1 MSLRDIQKRT
11 LGKVAS
17 LSLTEGFYLAGG
29 TALTIRYG
37 HRHSEDFDFFTFPSY
52 RFNLGLLVEKLTN
65 MPTEIVSIKE
75 GTLTFLMEGV
85 KFSFFSYPYPLLEE
99 PEFLEDLGVYL
110 AKDRDILSMKAIAIA
125 QRGSKKD
132 FFDLWFLINK
142 NEVSISS
149 IVEDLKHKYKN
160 YNPGIFLKALTY
172 FEDAEKEA
180 NPQIDHLWEEI
191 KEHITL
197 LIRSEYNH
205 NASP

>member
-11 LGKVAS
+11 LEKVVS

>member
-11 LGKVAS
+11 LEKVAS

-29 TALTIRYG
+29 TALAIRYG
-37 HRHSEDFDFFTFPSY
+37 HRHSEDFDFFTFPFY
-52 RFNLGLLVEKLTN
+52 RFNVGLLAEKLTN
-65 MPTEIVSIKE
+65 MPTEIVSISE
-75 GTLTFLMEGV
+75 GTLIFLMEGV

-160 YNPGIFLKALTY
+160 YNPGIFLKALTC
-172 FEDAEKEA
+172 FEDAEKEV
-180 NPQIDHLWEEI
+180 NPQIDRFWEEI
-191 KEHITL
+191 KEYITL